1 MSINNET
8 FKSIKITEEMKKDV
22 LEHPERYINCPLKVR
37 MGKFYTDEEYEKR
50 AEKVLNSPLPGDEY
64 VKEKEYV
71 EYFHNPE
78 FSVYDFLIL
87 FSAVNATQGKLSFY
101 RDTLIKYISICKE
114 STEFEELLAEIN
126 LKNNGINIYSDEFDD
141 AIFQLKIANILYT
154 VSPEKDSEIFIFDD
168 IPKSEIIDKRKK
180 YTNEIIEFI
189 NKYNSFEK
197 NVSEQNTGFVK
208 KMQLK

>member
-1 MSINNET
+1 M
-8 FKSIKITEEMKKDV
+8 
-22 LEHPERYINCPLKVR
+22 
-37 MGKFYTDEEYEKR
+37 
-50 AEKVLNSPLPGDEY
+50 
-64 VKEKEYV
+64 KEKEYV

-78 FSVYDFLIL
+78 FSAYDFLIL
-87 FSAVNATQGKLSFY
+87 FSAFNATQGKLSFY